1 MNVGSKVGFVGWR
14 GMVGSV
20 LMQRMQQEKDFTLIA
35 PTFFSTSAAGGQGP
49 VLDGKATGALQS
61 ANDIAALSAMDAVI
75 SCQGGDY
82 TNDVYPKLRASGWKG
97 YWIDAASS
105 LRMNDDAI
113 IILDPLNQ
121 KVIDS
126 AIANGVKNYIGGNC
140 TVSLMMMGING
151 LINENLIEW
160 AVAMTY
166 QAASGGGA
174 QHMRELI
181 SQMGVSHASV
191 AQLLADTKSNI
202 LDIDAQLIDAMRSSS
217 FPVTNFSVPLAGSLI
232 PWIDKDLGDG
242 NAKEEW
248 KGHAEMNK
256 ILGLPQSGPGSIPV
270 ESTCVRIGS
279 MRCHSQALTLKL
291 KKDIPLAEIE
301 SLIANGNQWVKY
313 VPNTKEA
320 SVLELTPTAVSGT
333 MDIAVGRVRK
343 LKFPDGHYV
352 SVFTVGDQLLWG
364 AAEPLRRMLRILLNK
379 R

>member
-1 MNVGSKVGFVGWR
+1 VNIGSKVGFVGWR

-20 LMQRMQQEKDFTLIA
+20 LMQRMQQEQDFALIA

-49 VLDGKATGALQS
+49 VIDGKATGALQN
-61 ANDIAALSAMDAVI
+61 ANDIGALSAMDAVI

-82 TNDVYPKLRASGWKG
+82 TNDVYPRLRASGWKG

-126 AIANGVKNYIGGNC
+126 AIANGIKNYIGGNC

-191 AQLLADTKSNI
+191 APLLADPKSNI
-202 LDIDAQLIDAMRSSS
+202 LDIDAQFIDAMRSTL
-217 FPVTNFSVPLAGSLI
+217 VCR
-232 PWIDKDLGDG
+232 
-242 NAKEEW
+242 
-248 KGHAEMNK
+248 
-256 ILGLPQSGPGSIPV
+256 LP
-270 ESTCVRIGS
+270 
-279 MRCHSQALTLKL
+279 
-291 KKDIPLAEIE
+291 
-301 SLIANGNQWVKY
+301 
-313 VPNTKEA
+313 
-320 SVLELTPTAVSGT
+320 AV
-333 MDIAVGRVRK
+333 
-343 LKFPDGHYV
+343 
-352 SVFTVGDQLLWG
+352 
-364 AAEPLRRMLRILLNK
+364 
-379 R
+379 